1 MCRQLG
7 WTSRQLMPCLLTT
20 TTAASS
26 FTVETSKCML
36 SLLSLLLCC
45 VMVPLYVGT
54 LVGRL
59 AAVAEQVEGLQS
71 SMQHKA
77 EGAGLQ
83 EVRQQ
88 VREVRQQGQGTSQSL
103 ADLHSSVHQQ
113 GQDQAT
119 GLHRLEALL
128 ATASQ
133 GKTAAAAEH
142 AWMSWLRSNVCLHIA
157 EVRCCLRSVR
167 LH

>member
-1 MCRQLG
+1 MYRQLG
-7 WTSRQLMPCLLTT
+7 WTSRQLMPCLHTT
-20 TTAASS
+20 TNAASS
-26 FTVETSKCML
+26 FTVETSKCT
-36 SLLSLLLCC
+36 LSLLLCC
-45 VMVPLYVGT
+45 VMIPLYVGT

-88 VREVRQQGQGTSQSL
+88 VREVRQQGQGTAQSL

-133 GKTAAAAEH
+133 GKTAAAA
-142 AWMSWLRSNVCLHIA
+142 
-157 EVRCCLRSVR
+157 
-167 LH
+167 

>member
-1 MCRQLG
+1 MD
-7 WTSRQLMPCLLTT
+7 TSN
-20 TTAASS
+20 
-26 FTVETSKCML
+26 EML
-36 SLLSLLLCC
+36 SLWLYRVTIPLCA
-45 VMVPLYVGT
+45 GT

-59 AAVAEQVEGLQS
+59 AAVAEQVEGLQC

-77 EGAGLQ
+77 DRAGLQ

-88 VREVRQQGQGTSQSL
+88 VQQVHHQEQGTSQSL

-128 ATASQ
+128 ASASQ
-133 GKTAAAAEH
+133 GET
-142 AWMSWLRSNVCLHIA
+142 CL
-157 EVRCCLRSVR
+157 CSC
-167 LH
+167 